1 MQDRQYSEQNNPLF
15 SKSSKSEVD
24 EQPKKRDGNRKVYA
38 IFVDNDKD
46 GVSGTVSSWRGSYAE
61 SSDKVYLSVYF

>member
-24 EQPKKRDGNRKVYA
+24 EQPKKKRSDLQLSEAWWVEGELDEGTQKVHTS
-38 IFVDNDKD
+38 N
-46 GVSGTVSSWRGSYAE
+46 
-61 SSDKVYLSVYF
+61 

>member
-24 EQPKKRDGNRKVYA
+24 EQPKKKEMGAGR
-38 IFVDNDKD
+38 FML
-46 GVSGTVSSWRGSYAE
+46 
-61 SSDKVYLSVYF
+61 YLWTMIRMGFLEQ

>member
-24 EQPKKRDGNRKVYA
+24 EQPKKKRWEQEGLCC
-38 IFVDNDKD
+38 IC
-46 GVSGTVSSWRGSYAE
+46 GQ
-61 SSDKVYLSVYF
+61 